1 MLPAVTPITVQSSVA
16 EARADYPAAA
26 TPGDDLLALLRQ
38 HFGYESFRP
47 LQREII
53 DNAIAGRDVLAL
65 LPTGAGKS
73 ICFQLP
79 ALARNGITVVASPLI
94 ALMKDQVDALHSRG
108 IGATAINSSLPYA
121 EIQDRYRRMSAGEYS
136 LVYVAPE
143 RLMQPEFLAFLKRQ
157 DVSTFAID
165 EAHCISQWGHDFRP
179 EYRRLSELRT
189 HFPAAPIM
197 ALTATATQRVRADI
211 ATQLGL
217 RDPAVHVAS
226 FNRPN
231 LHYTVTSRDKA
242 YERTLAV
249 LQSSPQASAIIY
261 CQTRKSTE
269 ALADRLRGD
278 GILARAYHAGMSS
291 EDRHRHQEMFLT
303 DKARVICATVAFG
316 MGIDKPDV
324 RFVIHHGLPK
334 NIESYYQETGR
345 AGRDGDPSEC
355 ILFFG
360 KGDAVRLRRFADE
373 MENDQARQLAIR
385 QIGDILAFADA
396 KDCRR
401 KMLLAYFGETYK
413 EQNCGACDNCR
424 PRTAPAA
431 RDAGDDEEYDE
442 TLFQRLKELR
452 KRLADERDVPAYV
465 VFHDSTLKAMSR
477 ALPTNGAALA
487 RIKGIG
493 PRKLQDYGMAFLQA
507 IKHHVD
513 GGERGV
519 ERKESPLRPE

>member
-1 MLPAVTPITVQSSVA
+1 VA
-16 EARADYPAAA
+16 EAEAEYRTPPP
-26 TPGDDLLALLRQ
+26 PGDDLLGLLQQ

-47 LQREII
+47 LQPEII
-53 DNAIAGRDVLAL
+53 ENAIAGRDVFAL

-79 ALARNGITVVASPLI
+79 ALARNGLTVVASPLI

-108 IGATAINSSLPYA
+108 IGATAINSSLAYA
-121 EIQDRYRRMSAGEYS
+121 EIQERYRRMTAGEYS

-143 RLMQPEFLAFLKRQ
+143 RLMQPEFLAFLKRL

-189 HFPAAPIM
+189 HFPTVPIM

-231 LHYTVTSRDKA
+231 LHYAVTSRDKA
-242 YERTLAV
+242 YERTLEV
-249 LQSSPQASAIIY
+249 LQSSPQASGIIY

-269 ALADRLRGD
+269 VLADRLRGD
-278 GILARAYHAGMSS
+278 GIRARAYHAGMSS
-291 EDRHRHQEMFLT
+291 EERHRHQEMFLT

-345 AGRDGDPSEC
+345 AGRDGEPSEC

-360 KGDAVRLRRFADE
+360 KGDAVRLRRFAEE
-373 MENDQARQLAIR
+373 MENDRARQLAIR
-385 QIGDILAFADA
+385 QINDIVAFAESRE
-396 KDCRR
+396 CRR
-401 KMLLAYFGETYK
+401 KMLLAYFGETYSK
-413 EQNCGACDNCR
+413 QNCGACDNCR
-424 PRTAPAA
+424 PKTAPPVHDE
-431 RDAGDDEEYDE
+431 DADEEYDE
-442 TLFQRLKELR
+442 TLFKRLKALR

-465 VFHDSTLKAMSR
+465 VFHDATLKAMSR
-477 ALPTNGAALA
+477 ALPANGASLA

-507 IKHHVD
+507 VKSHVD
-513 GGERGV
+513 SAERGIDTQD
-519 ERKESPLRPE
+519 S